1 MLRWIQSQESNGGRR
16 DVGTPDADEQ
26 KCPGMATALKRVLSK
41 TEQPEVLDL
50 GQFSRSA
57 AVYVAGRGAK
67 VHVEDFVPPSPKP
80 KKKKNGEGELHAVE
94 AQPVVIPHPDQRF
107 DLVLAWEH
115 PDFVPPDRLQEFY
128 AEMTRV
134 LVPGGWLLMY
144 ARDDPNR
151 PEAGPGQPACYR
163 LTADDRLT
171 RTMVEGP
178 VRPRWSHPNRAI
190 ERALSPMAVQSIHLQ
205 RNRMREFLAR
215 KPLRPGGTG

>member
-1 MLRWIQSQESNGGRR
+1 MLRWIQSQESNGRRR
-16 DVGTPDADEQ
+16 DVGTSDADEQ
-26 KCPGMATALKRVLSK
+26 KCPGMATVLKRVLSK
-41 TEQPEVLDL
+41 KEQPEVLDL

-67 VHVEDFVPPSPKP
+67 VHVEDFVPPPPKP
-80 KKKKNGEGELHAVE
+80 KKKKNGEQGERNAVE
-94 AQPVVIPHPDQRF
+94 ALPVVIPHPDQSF

-128 AEMTRV
+128 AEVTRV

-144 ARDDPNR
+144 ARDDPHT
-151 PEAGPGQPACYR
+151 PPADPGQLACYR

-171 RTMVEGP
+171 RTTVEGP
-178 VRPRWSHPNRAI
+178 ERPRWSHPNRAI
-190 ERALSPMAVQSIHLQ
+190 ERALSPLSVQSIHLQ

-215 KPLRPGGTG
+215 KPAQTR